1 MKIWSKKTSAITS
14 LQDLRWNPLIDFTN
28 VDPLENL
35 SREKKVGVS
44 HGKMGI

>member
-1 MKIWSKKTSAITS
+1 MKIWSKKTITS